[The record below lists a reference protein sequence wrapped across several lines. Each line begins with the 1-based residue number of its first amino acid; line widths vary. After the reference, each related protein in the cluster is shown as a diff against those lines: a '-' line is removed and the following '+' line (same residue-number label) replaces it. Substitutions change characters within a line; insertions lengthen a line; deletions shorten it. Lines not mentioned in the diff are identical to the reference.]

1 VNTIVRHPSKYY
13 PTAVGAPQTSE
24 PPYAR
29 FAFPYRLAQGGL
41 LFATLISASS
51 LASPASNGSVAD
63 KPIID
68 VNPTSG
74 PEFVPIDTGAGTQRD
89 AASSKLWPSSAMS
102 AQAAPRS
109 HWLVRTSLRVTLQE
123 WANRQG
129 WPAPQFLTL
138 GDWPVDVPGSI
149 EGTIEDALRAL
160 VEGFAKSSIRP
171 RIEVSTNHVMLVSEV
186 GE

>member
-1 VNTIVRHPSKYY
+1 VNTIARHPPKLS
-13 PTAVGAPQTSE
+13 PTAVGVPPTSE
-24 PPYAR
+24 PPHAR
-29 FAFPYRLAQGGL
+29 HAVPYRLAQGGL
-41 LFATLISASS
+41 LLATLISASS
-51 LASPASNGSVAD
+51 LASPAPAASVAN
-63 KPIID
+63 KPL
-68 VNPTSG
+68 VGLHPTSG
-74 PEFVPIDTGAGTQRD
+74 PEFAPSDKGAGTQGD
-89 AASSKLWPSSAMS
+89 AAASKLWPSSFIGG
-102 AQAAPRS
+102 QAAPRS

-149 EGTIEDALRAL
+149 EGTIVDALRAL

-171 RIEVSTNHVMLVSEV
+171 RIEVSANHVMLVSEV